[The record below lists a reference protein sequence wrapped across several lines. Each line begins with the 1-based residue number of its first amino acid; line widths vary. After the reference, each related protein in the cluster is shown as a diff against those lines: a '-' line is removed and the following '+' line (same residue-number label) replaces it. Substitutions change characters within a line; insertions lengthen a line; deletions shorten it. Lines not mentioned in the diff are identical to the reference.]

1 MIWQKL
7 NQLQPKTK
15 FKPQII
21 VGIIALILAMGM
33 HISIGNKI
41 PAQARIEKTYEE
53 KLFETALSFTLY
65 FEGGFSNHPA
75 DKGGRTYKGILQTE
89 YNAYRRRRG
98 LPPLDVTQMSDAE
111 LMEIYQGYWDNS
123 KSATMHPAL
132 AVVMFDT
139 AVNFG
144 INNSVTFLQ
153 QALGLP
159 QTGVFDA
166 KTKEALAEGNNR
178 NTALQM
184 INERI
189 IYRYKRVQE
198 DASQMAFF
206 HGWLARDYSLWGYV
220 EKLKDK

>member
-1 MIWQKL
+1 MNWQKL
-7 NQLQPKTK
+7 AKRKSKTK
-15 FKPQII
+15 FHPQKFLGTL
-21 VGIIALILAMGM
+21 VLTLALGLSFSGQTLG
-33 HISIGNKI
+33 STG
-41 PAQARIEKTYEE
+41 REKTYEE
-53 KLFETALSFTLY
+53 KLFEVALAFTLY
-65 FEGGFSNHPA
+65 FEGNLSDHPA

-89 YNAYRRRRG
+89 YNAYRQKRG
-98 LPPLDVTQMSDAE
+98 LPPIDVAKMSEAE
-111 LMEIYQGYWDNS
+111 LLEIYEQYWDNS
-123 KSATMHPAL
+123 DAAKMHPAL

-144 INNSVTFLQ
+144 ITNAVTFFQ

-159 QTGVFDA
+159 QTGVWDA
-166 KTKEALAEGNNR
+166 KTKEALERGNNR
-178 NTALQM
+178 NTALQV

-220 EKLKDK
+220 EKLKD